1 MLERLP
7 QFEAEYEDVLQRLS
21 FRPRRDPRALRDL
34 SRRRKELETVV
45 ETMRALR
52 SALSDVS
59 TAREMHAESSGE
71 ERGLAM
77 EQLDD
82 ATEQVAELQ
91 EKLRTLL
98 LPKDPNDGRNVIV
111 DIGC

>member
-7 QFEAEYEDVLQRLS
+7 QFEAEYEDVLKRLS
-21 FRPRRDPRALRDL
+21 HPDLGRDPRALRDL

-82 ATEQVAELQ
+82 ATEQVAEL
-91 EKLRTLL
+91 
-98 LPKDPNDGRNVIV
+98 
-111 DIGC
+111 